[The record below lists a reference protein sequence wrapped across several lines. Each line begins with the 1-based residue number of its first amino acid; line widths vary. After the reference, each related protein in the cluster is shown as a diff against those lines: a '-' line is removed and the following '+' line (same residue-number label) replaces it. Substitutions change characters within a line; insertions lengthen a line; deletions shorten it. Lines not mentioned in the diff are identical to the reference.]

1 MRILRNYIL
10 KEMIS
15 PFVFSLLGLTGVML
29 LGNLVR
35 LVQLVVNKGV
45 SILLVLKLFIYL
57 IPFLLSYTLPI
68 ACLITVLLTF
78 GRLSS
83 DNEILA
89 IRASGIHMI
98 KIISPLLYLGLVL
111 SLVSVI
117 LNDRMVPYAHFA
129 SRQALTDIGSKN
141 PGAALEAG
149 TFINA
154 FQGRILFIY
163 HIDGNKMSN
172 IRIYEPQGK
181 DKPTRT
187 IVAKK
192 GEFVPLPE
200 QKKVKLKLIDGT
212 SDEPDLK
219 KPENF
224 FKLNFKTYFLTL
236 DLQQQ
241 DKIDKK
247 PKDMTILELMDE
259 IGKFRTLSVE
269 TAPLLTEI
277 HKKIALAFAPLIFVL
292 FGLPLAIITHR
303 RQKRVNFLLAFG
315 VVAVY
320 YLLSLGC
327 EALGIQNFLPP
338 EVAMWIPNIIF
349 GGLGI
354 LFTYRLCVY

>member
-10 KEMIS
+10 KEMLP
-15 PFVFSLLGLTGVML
+15 PFLISLLGLTGVML

-45 SILLVLKLFIYL
+45 NIFLVLRLFVYL

-68 ACLITVLLTF
+68 ACITTVLLVF

-89 IRASGIHMI
+89 IRTSNIRLI
-98 KIISPLLYLGLVL
+98 KVITPILYIGLIFSLISI
-111 SLVSVI
+111 I
-117 LNDRMVPYAHFA
+117 LNDRIIPYTHFA
-129 SRQALTDIGSKN
+129 SRRALTDIGTHN
-141 PGAALEAG
+141 PAAALEAG

-163 HIDGNKMSN
+163 HIEQNKMNN

-187 IVAKK
+187 IVAKR
-192 GEFVPLPE
+192 GEFVPLPKE
-200 QKKVKLKLIDGT
+200 KKVKLKLMDGS

-219 KPENF
+219 NPNNF
-224 FKLNFKTYFLTL
+224 YKLNFKTYFLTL
-236 DLQQQ
+236 DLAQ
-241 DKIDKK
+241 KEELDKK
-247 PKDMTILELMDE
+247 PKDMTIQELASEM
-259 IGKFRTLSVE
+259 GKFKKLSVE

-277 HKKIALAFAPLIFVL
+277 NKKIALSFAPLIFIL
-292 FGLPLAIITHR
+292 FGLPVALITQR
-303 RQKRVNFLLAFG
+303 REKRINFILAFG

-327 EALGIQNFLPP
+327 EALGMQNIVPP
-338 EVAMWIPNIIF
+338 AAIMWVPNIIF